1 MAATSAVAA
10 AAVLEALISLPV
22 GATTR
27 NTRTPPR
34 QFEERRGGLNLCC
47 PLARCRHGSV
57 LAYCS
62 TTSCMTHLMLFQMS
76 KYSTSYTEPTCGSR
90 QKQSCT
96 ARVQYCEYVNTKGF
110 HGVTPN
116 RGAVFLFAESYG
128 AVWCVFFVFC
138 NLMVRF
144 GAVLSKA
151 KPYGAMWFG
160 KNRYRRHRTVPAPS
174 QSFDLKTLTPDPGYI
189 LVEFVP
195 CDSVRIFML
204 GNPRGCLLY
213 TSPSPRD

>member
-128 AVWCVFFVFC
+128 AVWCVFLFFVTLWC
-138 NLMVRF
+138 GSVRF
-144 GAVLSKA
+144 CQRPSHTVRCGSVKTATDDTAPYPHRRKVL
-151 KPYGAMWFG
+151 
-160 KNRYRRHRTVPAPS
+160 
-174 QSFDLKTLTPDPGYI
+174 I
-189 LVEFVP
+189 
-195 CDSVRIFML
+195 
-204 GNPRGCLLY
+204 
-213 TSPSPRD
+213 